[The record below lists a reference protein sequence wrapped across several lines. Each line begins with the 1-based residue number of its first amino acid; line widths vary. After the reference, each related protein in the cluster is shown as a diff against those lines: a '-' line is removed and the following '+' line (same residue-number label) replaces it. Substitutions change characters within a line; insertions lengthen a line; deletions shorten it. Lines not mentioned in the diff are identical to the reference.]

1 LSDTHWP
8 AAFEEILARHLPLAE
23 GDVPRDAALSDLG
36 LDSLGTVSLV
46 MELEDSLDISI
57 PDELLVAETF
67 QTAATLWAATSDLLT
82 RA

>member
-1 LSDTHWP
+1 MSETPWP
-8 AAFEEILARHLPLAE
+8 AAFADILARHLPLAE
-23 GDVPRDAALSDLG
+23 GPVPGDAALSDLG

-46 MELEDSLDISI
+46 MELEDSLDIAI

-67 QTAATLWAATSDLLT
+67 HTAATLWAATSDLLA